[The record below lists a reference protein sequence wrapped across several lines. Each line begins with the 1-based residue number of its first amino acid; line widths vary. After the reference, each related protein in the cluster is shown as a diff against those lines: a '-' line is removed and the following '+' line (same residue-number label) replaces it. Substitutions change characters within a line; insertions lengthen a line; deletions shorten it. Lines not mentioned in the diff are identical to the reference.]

1 MKSETG
7 WPSGYYARLR
17 VERTGSL
24 CFAHGQDTSLA
35 VCHSIRVN
43 KRVRVN
49 LKGLCHDCLIQFGN
63 NANCASLFSGEFE
76 KVLENYKI
84 TAFDVKQICLPSS
97 ISNVGNN
104 KNEQ

>member
-1 MKSETG
+1 MKLETR
-7 WPSGYYARLR
+7 WPSGYCARLR
-17 VERTGSL
+17 IERTGSL

-35 VCHSIRVN
+35 VFHSIRVN

-63 NANCASLFSGEFE
+63 NANCASLSSREFE

-84 TAFDVKQICLPSS
+84 TVFVVKQICLPSS
-97 ISNVGNN
+97 ISNDKNN